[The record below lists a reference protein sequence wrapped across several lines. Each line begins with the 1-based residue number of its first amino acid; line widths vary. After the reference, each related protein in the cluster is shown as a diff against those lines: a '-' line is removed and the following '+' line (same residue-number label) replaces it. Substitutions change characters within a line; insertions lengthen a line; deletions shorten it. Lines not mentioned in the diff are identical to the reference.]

1 VVRVPPLIWAS
12 DAPRRSARTCAR
24 AAAERPGPSQRQAVT
39 RALIKN
45 SEGLSKSAGRGR
57 IWDAHE
63 VRRHAR
69 ALSQPLAYPPRARR
83 RRRVRTS
90 FETARSPES
99 ARGTTR
105 RGRLRPGAGARSE
118 GQCNLH
124 IRFGRGLCRRIV
136 SRAARGIRRAC
147 LRGWPPSAINQ
158 ANVWLGVES
167 ANDRSTPK

>member
-1 VVRVPPLIWAS
+1 MGLGRSTQKCTHLRAS
-12 DAPRRSARTCAR
+12 GSR
-24 AAAERPGPSQRQAVT
+24 AAGAEPT
-39 RALIKN
+39 TKALIKN

-57 IWDAHE
+57 IWDAHR

-69 ALSQPLAYPPRARR
+69 ALSQPLAYPPRARI

-99 ARGTTR
+99 ARGTRR